1 MICQVHFR
9 FFSKQIH
16 TLGARGFF
24 LAAECFGSSAK
35 VTSGELTWPKPEAAH
50 EKSLTSK
57 VTKAIGAININCKI
71 QLQSVLCA
79 IVVGDVS
86 HALSRDQPL

>member
-9 FFSKQIH
+9 FFSKQRR

-24 LAAECFGSSAK
+24 LAAECFGSSVK
-35 VTSGELTWPKPEAAH
+35 VTSGELTWPKPGAAH

-57 VTKAIGAININCKI
+57 VTKAIRAINCKI